1 MPTVQESLEALEI
14 TVQDAVVTVESAK
27 TALDLTEAG
36 IEARIAAAVEEAENE
51 SVLALI
57 KMSENSVKT
66 QTLFLTY
73 INQ

>member
-1 MPTVQESLEALEI
+1 MTPEETAILALQTTNAALLAEFNITKAGFEAL
-14 TVQDAVVTVESAK
+14 
-27 TALDLTEAG
+27 
-36 IEARIAAAVEEAENE
+36 IAAAVEEAENE

>member
-1 MPTVQESLEALEI
+1 MSEEQEAILALQTTNAALLASVNVTKANFQEAI
-14 TVQDAVVTVESAK
+14 DT
-27 TALDLTEAG
+27 
-36 IEARIAAAVEEAENE
+36 AVEAAENE
-51 SVLALI
+51 AVLALI

>member
-1 MPTVQESLEALEI
+1 MSEEQAAILALQTTNASLLAS
-14 TVQDAVVTVESAK
+14 VNVTKANFQGAID
-27 TALDLTEAG
+27 T
-36 IEARIAAAVEEAENE
+36 AVEAAENE